1 MAAGIEPCTT
11 GLRVNHAN
19 LCAVAR
25 KQQQIEIFAN
35 STFRIKNKKGET
47 NFLFADNKKCFFVC
61 RRIRDFAAG
70 QNVRSVKKIQFSN
83 FRELGFFNEANLDQT
98 FGAKN
103 KDNNYQLILDFSND
117 RYRIF

>member
-35 STFRIKNKKGET
+35 STFRIKNKKVKQT
-47 NFLFADNKKCFFVC
+47 FYLRTTKNVFLF
-61 RRIRDFAAG
+61 
-70 QNVRSVKKIQFSN
+70 VKES
-83 FRELGFFNEANLDQT
+83 ETSPLDKMS
-98 FGAKN
+98 G
-103 KDNNYQLILDFSND
+103 
-117 RYRIF
+117 R

>member
-47 NFLFADNKKCFFVC
+47 NFLFADNKKCFFLFVEE
-61 RRIRDFAAG
+61 
-70 QNVRSVKKIQFSN
+70 SETSP
-83 FRELGFFNEANLDQT
+83 LDKMS
-98 FGAKN
+98 G
-103 KDNNYQLILDFSND
+103 
-117 RYRIF
+117 R